1 MNFIQRNQTV
11 IIFLFIVGAL
21 FFGYQYFFSA
31 PQEGALNVTNVQ
43 AAGSEADQELIALL
57 LELKGIRLDNAI
69 FTDTTFQSLTD
80 FSKELVTEPI
90 GRVNPFA
97 PIDASQGKTTGTTQ
111 GKTTR

>member
-11 IIFLFIVGAL
+11 IIFLVIVGGL
-21 FFGYQYFFSA
+21 FFAYQYFFSA
-31 PQEGALNVTNVQ
+31 PQESALNVTNVQ

-69 FTDTTFQSLTD
+69 FSDTTFQSLTD
-80 FSKELVTEPI
+80 FSKELVAEPI
-90 GRVNPFA
+90 GRINPFA
-97 PIDASQGKTTGTTQ
+97 PIEGTTQ